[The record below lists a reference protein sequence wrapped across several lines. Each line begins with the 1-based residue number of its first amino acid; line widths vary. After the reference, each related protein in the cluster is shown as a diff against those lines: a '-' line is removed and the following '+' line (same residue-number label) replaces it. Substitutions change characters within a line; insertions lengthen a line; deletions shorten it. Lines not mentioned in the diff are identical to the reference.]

1 MPLQGILPLDIP
13 EDLSRFVFSFN
24 FDGLSGPFALML
36 AAEEGCKVRAS
47 TALTLHGVAA

>member
-1 MPLQGILPLDIP
+1 MLLRGILPHDIP
-13 EDLSRFVFSFN
+13 EDLSLFVFSFN

-47 TALTLHGVAA
+47 TALTLRGVAA